1 MTRMV
6 EILLV
11 EDNADHVEL
20 TLRALRMHNL
30 ANRVHVTKDGAEA
43 LDFVFGKGAHADR
56 DVSLQPKVILLDLN
70 LPKISGMEVLA
81 KVKSD
86 ERTRAIPVVILT
98 SSQQE
103 RDMVESYRLGANS
116 YISKPVGFDKFAA
129 AVSQLGLYWVHLNEC
144 PY

>member
-129 AVSQLGLYWVHLNEC
+129 AVSQLGMYWVLLNER

>member
-1 MTRMV
+1 
-6 EILLV
+6 
-11 EDNADHVEL
+11 
-20 TLRALRMHNL
+20 MHNL

-129 AVSQLGLYWVHLNEC
+129 AVSQLGMYWVLLNER